1 MKFKNR
7 TISQLSEIICGNQPA
22 AGKYFPYRSSSI
34 ITKFF
39 HDAET
44 DYTHDGSTRS
54 FWVTN
59 TLTDILNQHSSH
71 QGFPSDTFLEVIK
84 VLMDTAEATID
95 DPDRNGALSLLND
108 ILSKEGFEA
117 FYGEDRQCYLKQI
130 ATQKIGN
137 TAQNPHRP
145 FSPAEQKRKEDLNL
159 FLDAASEDE
168 IIEDILIPLFRHL
181 GFYRI
186 TNAGH
191 KDKALEYGKDI
202 WMKYTLPTQHILY
215 FGIQV
220 KKGKLDSSGVSK
232 GANANIAEIY
242 HQVLMMLGHEIFDPE
257 IGKKVLVDHGFI
269 VAGGEITKAAR
280 NLLGGMLDTSKRS
293 QIMFIDRDDILNLYI
308 VNGLPLPAA
317 AIPAARNDD
326 DLPF

>member
-7 TISQLSEIICGNQPA
+7 TISQLAEVICGNQA
-22 AGKYFPYRSSSI
+22 VCGNYFPYRTSSI

-44 DYTHDGSTRS
+44 EYSHDGSTRN
-54 FWVTN
+54 FWVAN
-59 TLTDILNQHSSH
+59 TLTEILNLPSSQ
-71 QGFPSDTFLEVIK
+71 QGFPSDTFLEIIK
-84 VLMDTAEATID
+84 LLMDPAEATNED
-95 DPDRNGALSLLND
+95 SSRSGALAHLND

-117 FYGEDRQCYLKQI
+117 FYAEDRQCYLKQT

-137 TAQNPHRP
+137 TAQNPHRT
-145 FSPAEQKRKEDLNL
+145 FTPAEQKRKENLTLYLNN
-159 FLDAASEDE
+159 ASEDD
-168 IIEDILIPLFRHL
+168 IIEEILIPLFRHL
-181 GFYRI
+181 GFFRI

-220 KKGKLDSSGVSK
+220 KKGRIDSSGVTK
-232 GANANIAEIY
+232 TGNANVAEIY
-242 HQVLMMLGHEIFDPE
+242 NQVLMMLGHEIFDPE

-280 NLLGGMLDTSKRS
+280 NWIGGKLDVTKRS
-293 QIMFIDRDDILNLYI
+293 QIMFIDREDILNLYI

-317 AIPAARNDD
+317 AIIEMPNTD